1 MSSSPIPP
9 EARAAWAA
17 QDRQREARPE
27 LSLERIVEASVR
39 IADAD
44 GLAAVSMARV
54 AKELGFATMALY
66 RHVGSKDALLVHMQD
81 TAYGEPPATSPSS
94 LGWRDGMVLFMR
106 GLLEAHLKHP
116 WVLEIPLSTPPL
128 MPQSLKWMDWAL
140 AVMTDLPLEPF
151 EKLSTMLLLSG
162 YARNEAATAAMIG
175 DMASPQNEN
184 VDVDFEAGLRT
195 LTGPDRLPAVHALVM
210 SGRLFEMP
218 AEATSDDGDEFIL
231 DFGLG
236 RILDG
241 LEALIVKRK
250 PNFPTV

>member
-1 MSSSPIPP
+1 MSSSSIPP

-17 QDRQREARPE
+17 QERQRVARPE

-54 AKELGFATMALY
+54 AKDLGFATMALY
-66 RHVGSKDALLVHMQD
+66 RHVASKDALLVHMQD
-81 TAYGEPPATSPSS
+81 AAYGEPPSTPASS
-94 LGWRDGMVLFMR
+94 LGWRQGFVVFMR
-106 GLLEAHLKHP
+106 GLLESYSKHP
-116 WVLEIPLSTPPL
+116 WALQIPLSTPPL

-140 AVMTDLPLEPF
+140 ELMTDLPLEPF
-151 EKLSTMLLLSG
+151 EKLSTLLLISG
-162 YARNEAATAAMIG
+162 YARNEASTAAMIG
-175 DMASPQNEN
+175 SGSSPQNAN
-184 VDVDFEAGLRT
+184 VDRDFEDGLRT

-218 AEATSDDGDEFIL
+218 SGATTADGDEFIL
-231 DFGLG
+231 DFGLE

-250 PNFPTV
+250 PEFPTV